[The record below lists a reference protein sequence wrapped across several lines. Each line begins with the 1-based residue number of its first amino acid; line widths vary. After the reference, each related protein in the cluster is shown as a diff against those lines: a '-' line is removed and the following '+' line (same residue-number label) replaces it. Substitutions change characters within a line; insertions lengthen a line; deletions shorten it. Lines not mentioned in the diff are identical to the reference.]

1 MILLPQRPIASLA
14 PNEPGTF
21 PALMELYESNY
32 INMRRLVPTM
42 PRAPVS
48 LISQIPGSLDLHFR
62 LIERF
67 RYTSELNLTYQFKQN
82 DSAYVEPDLRI
93 RVYHD
98 ARLAEVVVA
107 HRRHF
112 PIFDAESLAVQRM
125 ASAQLYWRWKMN
137 RFLFKWLNYCLR
149 QGYRFEETAHQA
161 NGRSFNFS

>member
-82 DSAYVEPDLRI
+82 DSAYLQ
-93 RVYHD
+93 
-98 ARLAEVVVA
+98 AL
-107 HRRHF
+107 
-112 PIFDAESLAVQRM
+112 SLI
-125 ASAQLYWRWKMN
+125 
-137 RFLFKWLNYCLR
+137 
-149 QGYRFEETAHQA
+149 HI
-161 NGRSFNFS
+161 